1 MKVAIYGKY
10 YLNSTEPI
18 INDIFMF
25 FNNNGVEMIIEAAFL
40 KILHE
45 KKIIQKEY
53 KTFTS
58 HKELDSSFDMLI
70 SIGGDGSILRAA
82 DLVRN
87 SGVPILGINAG
98 RLGFLATVQ
107 KENIAEFMQFII
119 NKKYTISKRTLLS
132 LSCTPSNTAV
142 EEINFAMNEISV
154 SRKDTTS
161 MITIETYLNKEFLN
175 SYWADGLIIATPT
188 GSTGYSMSCGGPILT
203 PDVKGLVITPIAP
216 HNLNARPLV
225 IPDETEIRLKVS
237 GREKNYLVSLDSR
250 ITSVKNETILII
262 KKTPFQINMVE
273 INRGDNYYICIQFL
287 FKNVQTFPSFIFS
300 TYYGNERTNSRVWH
314 ISWRK

>member
-18 INDIFMF
+18 INDIFVF
-25 FNNNGVEMIIEAAFL
+25 FNNNGVEMIIESAFL

-70 SIGGDGSILRAA
+70 SIGGDGTILRAA
-82 DLVRN
+82 ALVRN

-119 NKKYTISKRTLLS
+119 DKKYTISKRTLLS
-132 LSCTPSNTAV
+132 LSCTPTNEAV
-142 EEINFAMNEISV
+142 EEIDFAMNEISV

-161 MITIETYLNKEFLN
+161 MITIETYLNNEFLN

-203 PDVKGLVITPIAP
+203 PDVKGFVITPIAP

-225 IPDETEIRLKVS
+225 VLDETEIRLKVS
-237 GREKNYLVSLDSR
+237 GREEHYLVSLDSR
-250 ITSVKNETILII
+250 ITSVKNETILVI

-273 INRGDNYYICIQFL
+273 IPEETFL
-287 FKNVQTFPSFIFS
+287 KTL
-300 TYYGNERTNSRVWH
+300 RTKLFWGEDRRN
-314 ISWRK
+314 